1 MSEVAD
7 YAKIV
12 FEFGFDIDGLEQI
25 ERRFD
30 SVCFHRLTEEKDH
43 LKIYC
48 RSDVNFDDMVF
59 SDGIDCTMWVKGRIR
74 PVPVSSAD
82 FEDEDDRVRS
92 LKNRHRIEQRLEI
105 DEMSPKQWHKLSLW
119 SGVGDDGEFRIENML
134 LVVTEMPE
142 AEEQG
147 ETNLSTITAQ
157 YAYAGENLSIKSD
170 ELVLNPT
177 TGIIGSGQTGKA
189 PYPVPTIVLMRDGDG
204 NYMQTEDGKYIDLQ
218 DVF

>member
-1 MSEVAD
+1 M
-7 YAKIV
+7 
-12 FEFGFDIDGLEQI
+12 FEFGFDINGAEQI

-30 SVCFHRLTEEKDH
+30 SVCFHRLTKENDH

-59 SDGIDCTMWVKGRIR
+59 SDGIDCVMWIKGRIR
-74 PVPVSSAD
+74 PVSVSSAE

-105 DEMSPKQWHKLSLW
+105 EEMNPKQWHKLALW
-119 SGVGDDGEFRIENML
+119 SGVGDDGEFRIEDML
-134 LVVTEMPE
+134 LTVTEMPE
-142 AEEQG
+142 SEEQG

-157 YAYAGENLSIKSD
+157 YAYAGENLSVKSD

-189 PYPVPTIVLMRDGDG
+189 PYPVPTIVLMSGS
-204 NYMQTEDGKYIDLQ
+204 
-218 DVF
+218 